1 MPERRSPL
9 VECRKPGLF
18 GAGPS
23 EGPGIAIG
31 EIAPLSAVQIAAFD
45 EEKAAA
51 ALAAAIGISAPRRR
65 NSAVAA
71 GETVVLWT
79 GPARWMAVEPEGRD
93 LAELLARHC
102 AAEIA
107 AVTDLSHARTAIR
120 IEGRAVRTLLSKLC
134 TLDLDPAAFP
144 QGGAAQTAMGH
155 IGILLHCRAETS
167 FDLFVYRGFA
177 VSAWE
182 TIVDAALEFGCQIR

>member
-9 VECRKPGLF
+9 VECRRPGLH
-18 GAGPS
+18 GASPAG
-23 EGPGIAIG
+23 GPGIEIG
-31 EIAPLSAVQIAAFD
+31 EIAPLSAVQVAAFD

-51 ALAAAIGISAPRRR
+51 ALGAAIGIAAPRQQ
-65 NSAVAA
+65 NSTAVD
-71 GETVVLWT
+71 GETAVLWT
-79 GPARWMAVEPEGRD
+79 SPARWLVVEREKRD
-93 LAELLARHC
+93 LGELLARHC
-102 AAEIA
+102 TPEIA

-134 TLDLDPAAFP
+134 TLDLDRAAFP
-144 QGGAAQTAMGH
+144 QGCSAQTVMGH
-155 IGILLHCRAETS
+155 IGILLHCRAEAC